1 MPCHAMPYPHLHLE
15 GCFEAATIARW
26 PKMRGV
32 ALVGEYALCRQS
44 FGWTDAMANTVAT
57 TSIDASFASADV
69 KARLFGVLEDW

>member
-1 MPCHAMPYPHLHLE
+1 
-15 GCFEAATIARW
+15 
-26 PKMRGV
+26 MRGV